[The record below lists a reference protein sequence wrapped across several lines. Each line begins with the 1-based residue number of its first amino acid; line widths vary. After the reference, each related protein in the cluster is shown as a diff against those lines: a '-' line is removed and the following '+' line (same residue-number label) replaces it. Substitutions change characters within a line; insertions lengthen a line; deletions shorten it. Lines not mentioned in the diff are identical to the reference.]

1 MKLVKLA
8 LPVLACTG
16 IALMAQDNGPIEEW
30 MKTTNASV
38 QALRKM
44 EKKTGPEAVA
54 HAEKISA
61 AYENMVGFW
70 KQRNADD
77 AVKLSEDGK
86 AAAVQLAAA
95 AKAEN
100 VEEAGAAFGKVG
112 GTCMPCH
119 AAHRVRSPEG
129 KYSIK

>member
-1 MKLVKLA
+1 MKLLKLA

-54 HAEKISA
+54 HAEKSRPLTRIWSGSGSS
-61 AYENMVGFW
+61 VTLTT
-70 KQRNADD
+70 Q
-77 AVKLSEDGK
+77 
-86 AAAVQLAAA
+86 
-95 AKAEN
+95 
-100 VEEAGAAFGKVG
+100 
-112 GTCMPCH
+112 
-119 AAHRVRSPEG
+119 
-129 KYSIK
+129 